1 MNDIKAIFLDLD
13 GTLLTSDKRI
23 DDKDKNTLIHCL
35 NRGIKII
42 LISGRPI
49 FYVESIAK
57 QIDPR
62 VMSMG
67 YNGAYFKDSQ
77 LEINQCISAKHLQ
90 QIRELLDVYSI
101 QKYYLKGLHVIYS
114 TDMDKR
120 FIYKEVPTRFYTK
133 DIEIGID
140 IYKILM
146 VDSRL
151 DVLDDFKKQAQ
162 AIVSVTSS
170 HIGSLDVMDKSVN
183 KGNAIDMLIQN
194 YKWNRENLMA
204 FGDSLNDI
212 DMFEKVQYSIAM
224 GNGMDIIKEKAWN
237 VTGSNDENGITQA
250 IKKYVEG
257 I

>member
-1 MNDIKAIFLDLD
+1 MHDIKAIFLDLD

-23 DDKDKNTLIHCL
+23 DDKDKNTLICCL
-35 NRGIKII
+35 NQGIKII

-62 VMSMG
+62 VMCMG
-67 YNGAYFKDSQ
+67 YNGAYFRDSC

-90 QIRELLDVYSI
+90 QIRELLDAYSI
-101 QKYYLKGLHVIYS
+101 QKYYLKGLHAIYS
-114 TDMDKR
+114 SDMDQR
-120 FIYKEVPTRFYTK
+120 FIYKEVPTYLYTK
-133 DIEIGID
+133 EEKID
-140 IYKILM
+140 AHIYKILM

-151 DVLDDFKKQAQ
+151 DVLEGFKKQVQ
-162 AIVSVTSS
+162 DFVSVTSS
-170 HIGSLDVMDKSVN
+170 HISSLDIMDKSVN
-183 KGNAIDMLIQN
+183 KGNAINALMQT
-194 YKWNRENLMA
+194 YKWNQDNLMA

-212 DMFEKVQYSIAM
+212 DMFEHVKYSIAM
-224 GNGMDIIKEKAWN
+224 GNGMDVIKEKAWDI
-237 VTGSNDENGITQA
+237 TTSNDENGITLA

>member
-1 MNDIKAIFLDLD
+1 MHDIKAIFLDLD

-23 DDKDKNTLIHCL
+23 DDKDKNTIICCL
-35 NRGIKII
+35 NKGIKII

-62 VMSMG
+62 VMCMG
-67 YNGAYFKDSQ
+67 YNGAYFRDSR
-77 LEINQCISAKHLQ
+77 LEINQCISVKYLQ

-101 QKYYLKGLHVIYS
+101 QKFYLKGLHAIYS
-114 TDMDKR
+114 SDMDQR
-120 FIYKEVPTRFYTK
+120 FIYKEVPTYLYTK
-133 DIEIGID
+133 EEKIDAD

-151 DVLDDFKKQAQ
+151 DVLEDFKKQVQ
-162 AIVSVTSS
+162 DFVSVTSS
-170 HIGSLDVMDKSVN
+170 HVGSLDVMDKSVN
-183 KGNAIDMLIQN
+183 KGNAINALMQT
-194 YKWNRENLMA
+194 YKWNQDNLMA

-212 DMFEKVQYSIAM
+212 DMFEHVKYSIAM
-224 GNGMDIIKEKAWN
+224 GNGMDVIKEKAWDI
-237 VTGSNDENGITQA
+237 TTSNDENGITLA

>member
-1 MNDIKAIFLDLD
+1 MHDIKAIFLDLD

-23 DDKDKNTLIHCL
+23 DDKDKNTLICCL
-35 NRGIKII
+35 NQGIKII

-62 VMSMG
+62 VMCMG
-67 YNGAYFKDSQ
+67 YNGAYFRDSC

-90 QIRELLDVYSI
+90 QIRELLDAYSI
-101 QKYYLKGLHVIYS
+101 QKYYLKGLHAIYS
-114 TDMDKR
+114 SDMDQR
-120 FIYKEVPTRFYTK
+120 FIYKEVPTYLYTK
-133 DIEIGID
+133 EEKID
-140 IYKILM
+140 AHIYKILI

-151 DVLDDFKKQAQ
+151 DVLEGFKKQVQ
-162 AIVSVTSS
+162 DFVSVTSS
-170 HIGSLDVMDKSVN
+170 HISSLDIMDKSVN
-183 KGNAIDMLIQN
+183 KGNAINALMQT
-194 YKWNRENLMA
+194 YKWNQDNLMA

-212 DMFEKVQYSIAM
+212 DMFEHVKYSIAM
-224 GNGMDIIKEKAWN
+224 GNGMDVIKEKAWDI
-237 VTGSNDENGITQA
+237 TTSNDENGITLA

>member
-1 MNDIKAIFLDLD
+1 MSDIKAIFLDLD
-13 GTLLTSDKRI
+13 GTLLTSDKQI
-23 DDKDKNTLIHCL
+23 NDKDKNTLIHCM
-35 NRGIKII
+35 NKGIKII
-42 LISGRPI
+42 LVSGRPI

-101 QKYYLKGLHVIYS
+101 QKYYLKGLRVIYS

-120 FIYKEVPTRFYTK
+120 FIYKEVPTCLYTK
-133 DIEIGID
+133 DVEIGID

-183 KGNAIDMLIQN
+183 KGNAIDTLIQN

-250 IKKYVEG
+250 IEKYVEG

>member
-1 MNDIKAIFLDLD
+1 MHDIKAIFLDLD

-23 DDKDKNTLIHCL
+23 DDKDKNTLICCL
-35 NRGIKII
+35 NQGIKII

-62 VMSMG
+62 VMCMG
-67 YNGAYFKDSQ
+67 YNGAYFRDSQ

-90 QIRELLDVYSI
+90 QIRELLDAYSI
-101 QKYYLKGLHVIYS
+101 QKYYLKGLHAIYS
-114 TDMDKR
+114 SDMDQR
-120 FIYKEVPTRFYTK
+120 FIYKEVPTYLYTK
-133 DIEIGID
+133 EEKID
-140 IYKILM
+140 AHIYKILM

-151 DVLDDFKKQAQ
+151 DVLEGFKKQVQ
-162 AIVSVTSS
+162 DFVSVTSS
-170 HIGSLDVMDKSVN
+170 HISSLDIMDKSVN
-183 KGNAIDMLIQN
+183 KGNAINALMQT
-194 YKWNRENLMA
+194 YKWNQDNLMA

-212 DMFEKVQYSIAM
+212 DMFEHVKYSIAM
-224 GNGMDIIKEKAWN
+224 GNGMDVIKEKAWDI
-237 VTGSNDENGITQA
+237 TTSNDENGITLA